1 LKVELD
7 WLKKKLAISVERKRE
22 LVEPEHP
29 QLSLRRQC
37 TWLGLARGNL
47 YDQPVTEGLENLELM
62 RWLDAP
68 YTATPFYG
76 MRRMTAWLRRRGY
89 AVHHQRG
96 RRRLRTMGLEAIDA
110 KPRRS
115 QPAAGQTIDP
125 YRWRGVTVDQVNQV
139 WSAAITSVRLAVGCV
154 YLVAVIDWCS
164 R

>member
-47 YDQPVTEGLENLELM
+47 YDQPVTEGLENLEL
-62 RWLDAP
+62 
-68 YTATPFYG
+68 